1 MSPVAHLISEQLQE
15 IVEDENTT
23 DQGAR
28 QVQKQVD
35 GEEDLNPDNTSSVL
49 STVVD
54 TINTEFE
61 HDSLDAADKHL
72 NAHLIH
78 QSIDDHVLGH

>member
-15 IVEDENTT
+15 IIDDENTT

-54 TINTEFE
+54 TINNEFE
-61 HDSLDAADKHL
+61 HDCLDAADKHL

-78 QSIDDHVLGH
+78 QSIDDHVLDH